1 MCHAVCHQ
9 ACAVVTCDWDG
20 LDKVIK

>member
-9 ACAVVTCDWDG
+9 ACAVVICDWDG
-20 LDKVIK
+20 LDNAWL